1 MNKFKTTKQVR
12 KMMAEE
18 NVPVYTTDTEE
29 FAGAA
34 SIFSTIEIV
43 DEAELGTPEPPVDL
57 PPEELPMGPLTTED
71 LARFDELG
79 EEFGSFDESDAS
91 DEPDDFDDDSTDE
104 YGYDADELD
113 LEIMAEAE
121 VDEADKQGR
130 SPEEVA
136 AIAEKWK
143 NVLSE
148 RAAEEEA
155 KKAEKVEGKNAEY
168 IRQLAKDAEK
178 AAMRKPKRKPNKVE
192 PAKMTSSMRRR
203 YEQEQAQRIRREAQ
217 AKIEAAREGEQK
229 FVRKMYSILAP
240 AEQKWVQ
247 DEHFRLLC
255 GSGIDESYI
264 YLGFRA
270 MLLAL
275 DKPEAVRPKK
285 RKGQTFGAQA
295 GCVFAE
301 DKARYVQFLI
311 EHIATLDA
319 QLKKCGR
326 KRLSEDVW
334 KHREVF
340 LDSERDAW
348 PLRIAKIL
356 SYTPEE
362 TSEMTAVMD

>member
-1 MNKFKTTKQVR
+1 MGLL
-12 KMMAEE
+12 
-18 NVPVYTTDTEE
+18 NV
-29 FAGAA
+29 
-34 SIFSTIEIV
+34 
-43 DEAELGTPEPPVDL
+43 
-57 PPEELPMGPLTTED
+57 ED

-91 DEPDDFDDDSTDE
+91 DEPDDFDDDLVDE

-143 NVLSE
+143 AIFSE
-148 RAAEEEA
+148 RAAEEET
-155 KKAEKVEGKNAEY
+155 KKAEKPEGKNAEY
-168 IRQLAKDAEK
+168 IRQLAKDAER
-178 AAMRKPKRKPNKVE
+178 AAARKPKKPKKVD
-192 PAKMTSSMRRR
+192 PAKMTPSMRRR
-203 YEQEQAQRIRREAQ
+203 HEQEQAQRIRREAQ

-229 FVRKMYSILAP
+229 FIQEMYSILAP
-240 AEQKWVQ
+240 GEQKWVQ

-255 GSGIDESYI
+255 GSGIDESYV

-275 DKPEAVRPKK
+275 DKPEAARPKK

-301 DKARYVQFLI
+301 DKARYVQFLT

-340 LDSERDAW
+340 LDSERDTW

-362 TSEMTAVMD
+362 APKMTAAMG